1 MNMPFVDK
9 YDTQSAI
16 ELARQLVD
24 YRGWYDKVKILLK
37 EVMNCQY
44 VACMNPT
51 AGSFNITPRM
61 QRHFVTFAVQM
72 PTADIVRSIYF
83 AIMDGHL
90 GSGGF
95 DNDVARLSGK
105 LVDATIEL
113 HRLVSC
119 ACARAHSSCSIPAWT
134 CLYRLCMAASGRG
147 NSSDSSWHITCQD
160 VATLQSLIILDSC
173 FLHSCRPMLGWL
185 Y

>member
-1 MNMPFVDK
+1 VYFIDDMNMPFVDK

-95 DNDVARLSGK
+95 DSDVARLSGK

-119 ACARAHSSCSIPAWT
+119 AQ
-134 CLYRLCMAASGRG
+134 AA
-147 NSSDSSWHITCQD
+147 
-160 VATLQSLIILDSC
+160 A
-173 FLHSCRPMLGWL
+173 
-185 Y
+185 

>member
-1 MNMPFVDK
+1 MLILCCCRLVYFIDDMNMPFVDK

-90 GSGGF
+90 SNGGF
-95 DNDVARLSGK
+95 DSDVARLSGK

-113 HRLVSC
+113 HRLVGC
-119 ACARAHSSCSIPAWT
+119 AGA
-134 CLYRLCMAASGRG
+134 
-147 NSSDSSWHITCQD
+147 
-160 VATLQSLIILDSC
+160 ATLPCVHMCCMLAWASACWPFSGAPH
-173 FLHSCRPMLGWL
+173 LHHL
-185 Y
+185 